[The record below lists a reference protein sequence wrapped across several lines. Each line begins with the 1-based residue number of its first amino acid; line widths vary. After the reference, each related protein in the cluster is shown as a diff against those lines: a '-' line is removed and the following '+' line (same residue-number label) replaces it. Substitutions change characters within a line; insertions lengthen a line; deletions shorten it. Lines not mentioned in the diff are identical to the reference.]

1 MYFHFLFFLSKL
13 KNREE
18 FEGGLEKRK
27 GKEEE
32 KRKEI
37 NISITSFNHQTYY
50 RVGVHIADVS
60 YFVREGTQ
68 LDRSAAARTT
78 STYLVDQ
85 VNNLVDQIQDQV
97 EVSWTR
103 YRT

>member
-1 MYFHFLFFLSKL
+1 MKEDL
-13 KNREE
+13 K
-18 FEGGLEKRK
+18 K
-27 GKEEE
+27 GKE
-32 KRKEI
+32 KKKKKKEI
-37 NISITSFNHQTYY
+37 NISIPTFNHETYY